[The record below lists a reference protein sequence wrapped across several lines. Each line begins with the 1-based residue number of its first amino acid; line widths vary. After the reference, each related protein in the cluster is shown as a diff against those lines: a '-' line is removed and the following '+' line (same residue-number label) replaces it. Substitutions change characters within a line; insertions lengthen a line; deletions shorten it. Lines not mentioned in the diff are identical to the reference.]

1 MTPRDRA
8 RTILYYLATNEVAG
22 TPQILHHQLKLYR
35 DADWSVDTTKRR
47 LRDFHEHNLVTY
59 HADIGKGYYQISEK
73 GTQAVKRGFSDEELD
88 DIVGTAPY
96 SFDQ

>member
-22 TPQILHHQLKLYR
+22 TAQILHHQLKLYR

-47 LRDFHEHNLVTY
+47 LRDFHEHDLVTY
-59 HADIGKGYYQISEK
+59 HPEIGKGYYQISEK
-73 GTQAVKRGFSDEELD
+73 GKQAVKRGLSDDELD